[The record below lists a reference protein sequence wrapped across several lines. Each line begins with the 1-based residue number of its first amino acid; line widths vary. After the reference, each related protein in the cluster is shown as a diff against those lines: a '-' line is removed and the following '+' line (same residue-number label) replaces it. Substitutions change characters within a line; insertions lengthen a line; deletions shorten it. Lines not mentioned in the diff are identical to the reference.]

1 MFLFFSFL
9 WLIFNAHFIEG
20 RIYLHGT
27 KEQWRHT
34 LEYDKLV
41 LELHHTKTG
50 S

>member
-1 MFLFFSFL
+1 MFPFFWVDVL
-9 WLIFNAHFIEG
+9 MLILSREEF
-20 RIYLHGT
+20 YLHGT

-41 LELHHTKTG
+41 SELHHTKTG